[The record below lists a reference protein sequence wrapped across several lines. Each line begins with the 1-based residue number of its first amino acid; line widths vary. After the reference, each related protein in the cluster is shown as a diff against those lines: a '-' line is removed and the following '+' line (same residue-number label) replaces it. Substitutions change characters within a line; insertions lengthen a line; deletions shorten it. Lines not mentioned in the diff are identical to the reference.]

1 MPTDPNDTKKIK
13 ENTQATDDN
22 VESKEN
28 LIKAI
33 ERLNKS
39 LKQSNDEK
47 LREIQYNSDLA
58 AMQNDRTAQ
67 EGELYKLLNLRLA
80 MEKEAIDVGKGQ
92 TEEYMAQKQAIEEHI
107 RAQAEMLGLTEE
119 QTEAML
125 KQTKAFDENRAAIN
139 KFAKTADGVFSD
151 LATKAAIFGD
161 PNKGLLGT
169 MTKFAAEARNSG
181 EAAKIM
187 GNSFLKHFNF
197 TTLAAG
203 MVENIIES
211 TIGMVKAFDEASA
224 SLAAATGTGDQF
236 TGMMLEMRMES
247 NDLGVTFENSSKAI
261 QSLIRTQVGFLNS
274 SKAAQKE
281 MATQVALMDRIGI
294 STDTSAEIMNVFTV
308 TMGKSQKSAIE
319 MTKSLVSMGGV
330 LGDSQKFLE
339 DFNKSMETLAVY
351 GEDAVGVFSNMA
363 AAARAAGVE
372 VGTLAGMAGKFD
384 KYEEAAE
391 TVGKLNALMGT
402 QLSTTEMLFMKEDQR
417 IETLIQQVQISGE
430 SFANMNKFQQ
440 MAIAN
445 AAGITDMNEAQ
456 KIFGMSMREYK
467 TYQRDMQRQ
476 AQIQENFN
484 KALEATE
491 ELSEKFKQFMAEFA
505 MFVQPLLDA
514 ASGVLDFLT
523 SIASGM
529 DDTTKYAIGAGS
541 AVLLL
546 VTAFAGASAGMPALG
561 AGAGVIAAG
570 VTAMTAALTAAAPA
584 MAAVGAAAAGAAA
597 GLGTFAVPLVGIGL
611 AIAGAAMGI
620 GYLISSFVDLT
631 SIGPN
636 AFDSISTLATGI
648 SDIKKTIGEDTSQIS
663 NALENLALIATGTS
677 AKAMKG
683 GSVALTTELKE
694 AVQAVMTTKIDI
706 TLRVD
711 DGGLKKVVKDAV
723 VDVLNNKN
731 EHLIRNRII
740 NIAGGDFKT

>member
-1 MPTDPNDTKKIK
+1 MSTKKETEELAK
-13 ENTQATDDN
+13 KLALA
-22 VESKEN
+22 KN
-28 LIKAI
+28 LEEQEKLITEEI
-33 ERLNKS
+33 ERRTKARQKELKS
-39 LKQSNDEK
+39 MSDLKDYSQ
-47 LREIQYNSDLA
+47 RIQYEADLSR
-58 AMQNDRTAQ
+58 MVNDRLAQ
-67 EGELYKLLNLRLA
+67 QNTLYELTEKIKTLKL
-80 MEKEAIDVGKGQ
+80 
-92 TEEYMAQKQAIEEHI
+92 QAIEAEEGSK
-107 RAQAEMLGLTEE
+107 QAEEYEKMIAALKDQAKAMEDLGIKAEKT
-119 QTEAML
+119 TEA
-125 KQTKAFDENRAAIN
+125 TER
-139 KFAKTADGVFSD
+139 FAKEADSMFSD
-151 LATKAAIFGD
+151 LATKSAIFGD
-161 PNKGLLGT
+161 PKKGMVGS
-169 MTKFAAEARNSG
+169 MFKFAASMKSADG
-181 EAAKIM
+181 AM
-187 GNSFLKHFNF
+187 GTLGASFRKHFNF
-197 TTLAAG
+197 TALATG
-203 MVENIIES
+203 IVENIIES

-339 DFNKSMETLAVY
+339 DFNKSMEVLAVY
-351 GEDAVGVFSNMA
+351 GDDAVGVFSNMA

-372 VGTLAGMAGKFD
+372 VGTLVGMAGKFD
-384 KYEEAAE
+384 TYEEAVE
-391 TVGKLNALMGT
+391 TVGRLNTLLGT

-514 ASGVLDFLT
+514 ASAVLDFLT

-529 DDTTKYAIGAGS
+529 DNTTKYAIGAGS
-541 AVLLL
+541 ALLLL
-546 VTAFAGASAGMPALG
+546 VTAFAGASAGMPAVG
-561 AGAGVIAAG
+561 AGAAAIAAG
-570 VTAMTAALTAAAPA
+570 VAGMTAALTAAAPA

-597 GLGTFAVPLVGIGL
+597 GLGTFAIPLIGIGL

-648 SDIKKTIGEDTSQIS
+648 SDIKKIIGEDTSQIS